1 MASVVSSL
9 NSFPE
14 RMPRVAGMLG
24 ALISESQFDFW
35 AREFGSITAWRR
47 VFARVQSLRME
58 GAETLSIELRPNRN
72 FQSAEPGQH
81 VNVSVEIDGRL
92 CSRSYSL
99 SRPAE
104 GGCVSISVRREPGG
118 LVSNYI
124 HDHLR
129 VGDVLELSQPYGEL
143 VEGLAGAPTQLFLAA
158 GSGITAIYN
167 LIAEQARRGEALRG
181 ELWYWEKQV
190 ERFCFT
196 EELDALC
203 QAHPQFSVRR
213 FCNAGDSSSLYSSGR
228 LSPEVAAPLCER
240 YPNASVFACGGSA
253 FVEAARELFSDVAGG
268 FYAEAFS
275 PPQRLGEAVAE
286 ERFFEVSLT
295 RSGQTITVS
304 SQQSLL
310 DALEDAGHQPPHGC
324 RMGICNSCSCGQRS
338 GESQNQLNGE
348 QLCGAGSVRLCVS
361 RANSNIELDI

>member
-1 MASVVSSL
+1 MASVVSSS
-9 NSFPE
+9 NGFPE

-47 VFARVQSLRME
+47 VFARVQSLHME

-72 FQSAEPGQH
+72 FQSAVAGQH
-81 VNVSVEIDGRL
+81 VNVSVEIGGRL
-92 CSRSYSL
+92 CTRSYSL

-118 LVSNYI
+118 LVSNHI
-124 HDHLR
+124 HDHLQ
-129 VGDVLELSQPYGEL
+129 VGDVLELSQPYGGL
-143 VEGLAGAPTQLFLAA
+143 SEGLAEARAQVFLAA

-181 ELWYWEKQV
+181 ELLYWEKQV

-196 EELDALC
+196 EELDELC
-203 QAHPQFSVRR
+203 QAHPQFSVKR
-213 FCNAGDSSSLYSSGR
+213 FCNAGDSSSLYSTGR
-228 LSPEVAAPLCER
+228 LSPKLAAQLCER
-240 YPNASVFACGGSA
+240 YPNGSVFACGGSA
-253 FVEAARELFSDVAGG
+253 FVGAARELFSGMVGG

-275 PPQRLGEAVAE
+275 PPQRLGGDVAE

-310 DALEDAGHQPPHGC
+310 DALEDAGHRPPHGC

-348 QLCGAGSVRLCVS
+348 QLRGAGSVRLCVS
-361 RANSNIELDI
+361 RANSNIELEI